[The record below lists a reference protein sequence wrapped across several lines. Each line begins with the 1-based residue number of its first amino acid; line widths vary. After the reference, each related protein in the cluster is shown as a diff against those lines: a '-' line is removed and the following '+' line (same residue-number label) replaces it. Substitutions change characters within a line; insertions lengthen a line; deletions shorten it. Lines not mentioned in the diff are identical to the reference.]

1 MSSLTE
7 SADKLRSTFP
17 KSGGGTAP
25 QDSGIRLATF
35 PRPEGELRFTW
46 NVYEGKPYLRFQL
59 WSKGD
64 DGSFW
69 PEKGQGLSIKIK
81 ELPDFAE
88 GVQKAIDMALDESKK
103 PRLLDGT
110 DKF

>member
-1 MSSLTE
+1 MSTLTE
-7 SADKLRSTFP
+7 KASQLRSTLP
-17 KSGGGTAP
+17 KSGGGKAP
-25 QDSGIRLATF
+25 EDSGLRLATF
-35 PRPEGELRFTW
+35 PRPEGELRLSW
-46 NVYEGKPYLRFQL
+46 NVYENRPYVRLQF
-59 WSKGD
+59 WSKSE
-64 DGSFW
+64 DGVLW
-69 PEKGQGLSIKIK
+69 PVKGQGLSIKIK